1 MSDDA
6 PALTE
11 AEAMAAYARAHGL
24 PPAAVFLEDQ
34 SRDTIGNAYFVRR
47 HWLEPNEWRSIR
59 VVTTDYHIP
68 RAAWI
73 FRKVLGPVY
82 DVSFSAAPSDRFAA
96 SIGSRARDES
106 DIAAFLAGWLAPIAD
121 GDFAAVTRLI
131 EHDHPGYAANPTM
144 SKAELK
150 DRVDAIMRARRAEE
164 NRPAP
169 AVVRSLE
176 ERLADI

>member
-1 MSDDA
+1 
-6 PALTE
+6 
-11 AEAMAAYARAHGL
+11 MARFHE
-24 PPAAVFLEDQ
+24 LE
-34 SRDTIGNAYFVRR
+34 GFVIVAG
-47 HWLEPNEWRSIR
+47 WGVLE
-59 VVTTDYHIP
+59 
-68 RAAWI
+68 
-73 FRKVLGPVY
+73 FLGPY
-82 DVSFSAAPSDRFAA
+82 AGP
-96 SIGSRARDES
+96 I
-106 DIAAFLAGWLAPIAD
+106 IAAFLAGWLDPIAD

-150 DRVDAIMRARRAEE
+150 DRVDSIMRARRAEE